1 MAKSTI
7 TPKNK
12 KTSKK
17 KKETTA
23 ADVEHDVKTA
33 VGVAEAAASGAL
45 DLAQRQVQSTAEAVL
60 ASAADLGDTARRFLM
75 AGFGAF
81 AVAEEEGS
89 KFFTKLLKKGQ
100 ALDLS
105 VPGRENLQSLLH
117 QLDAQIEGLTDA
129 VKGRAQDVQFVAGE
143 VGTKVETQ
151 FQDAITAAMQRLGV
165 PSRDEMAELTK
176 AVDRL
181 SKNVERLQRER
192 KASQEVSAEHIGG
205 GWYEVALGG
214 VVVDK
219 VKGREAADEAVA
231 RIEEEQG

>member
-1 MAKSTI
+1 MAKAKI

-12 KTSKK
+12 KSSDKAA
-17 KKETTA
+17 TA
-23 ADVEHDVKTA
+23 AEVKHDAKTA
-33 VGVAEAAASGAL
+33 AGVAEAAASGAL
-45 DLAQRQVQSTAEAVL
+45 DLAQKQVQSTADAVL
-60 ASAADLGDTARRFLM
+60 ASAAELGDTARRFLM

-81 AVAEEEGS
+81 AVGQEEGS
-89 KFFTKLLKKGQ
+89 KLFSKLMSKGQ
-100 ALDLS
+100 TLDLS
-105 VPGRENLQSLLH
+105 VPGRENLQALLK
-117 QLDAQIEGLTDA
+117 QLDDQVEGLTDA

-192 KASQEVSAEHIGG
+192 KASKEVSAEHIGG
-205 GWYEVALGG
+205 GWYEVSLGD

>member
-1 MAKSTI
+1 MAKAKI

-12 KTSKK
+12 KSAKK
-17 KKETTA
+17 AATA

-45 DLAQRQVQSTAEAVL
+45 ELAQKQVQSTAEAVL

-81 AVAEEEGS
+81 AVGQEEGS
-89 KFFTKLLKKGQ
+89 KLFSKLLSKGQ
-100 ALDLS
+100 NLDLS
-105 VPGRENLQSLLH
+105 VPGRENLQALVK
-117 QLDAQIEGLTDA
+117 QLDEQIEGLTDA

-192 KASQEVSAEHIGG
+192 KASKEVSAEHIGG
-205 GWYEVALGG
+205 GWYEVSLGG

-231 RIEEEQG
+231 RIEAEQA